1 MCTHHTHLLSGK
13 GCAACFVRCH
23 PCVSYCLAEETCR
36 RPGPRA
42 TSGSVDVQLDW
53 YSNAHKHQQ
62 MNTWK
67 VPQDTSNLFSS
78 SFHREER
85 QRNWSAAEPRSSQ
98 SMLPQIHLWHIL
110 IIQLLQKTL
119 PEKIQKATASNTHET
134 WNPSVLYRYKD
145 GSPCPTALCTLD
157 IELACLDLCCYGR
170 DNLSSTESG

>member
-98 SMLPQIHLWHIL
+98 SMLPQLHLWHIL

-119 PEKIQKATASNTHET
+119 PLHWPLVA
-134 WNPSVLYRYKD
+134 
-145 GSPCPTALCTLD
+145 PCPSPLLPQCSALDETQQKQSHFPLGYEQYCWRSQ
-157 IELACLDLCCYGR
+157 CLCL
-170 DNLSSTESG
+170 